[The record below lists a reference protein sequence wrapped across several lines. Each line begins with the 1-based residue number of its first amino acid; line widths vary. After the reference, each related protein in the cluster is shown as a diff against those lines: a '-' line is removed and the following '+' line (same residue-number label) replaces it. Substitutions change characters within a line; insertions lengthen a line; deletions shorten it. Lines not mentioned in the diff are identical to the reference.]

1 MIKSKN
7 QSGRAK
13 MLVSLLAVCVLA
25 ANALEAKAVEAP
37 SVTDITGV
45 TGNNGIFNINPTE
58 VHGGA
63 GFRQYE
69 NFKLS
74 EGDVANLI
82 FNYGE
87 KNV

>member
-37 SVTDITGV
+37 PVTDITGI
-45 TGNNGIFNINPTE
+45 TGNNGVFNINP
-58 VHGGA
+58 
-63 GFRQYE
+63 
-69 NFKLS
+69 S
-74 EGDVANLI
+74 
-82 FNYGE
+82 
-87 KNV
+87 